1 VCQKVTLKV
10 ELMKNSLVQRRERPL
25 KLEPIKN
32 GKAKVL
38 RFDRRVGIVLMEKVS
53 EKADLAS
60 ATKPVGRLTTLVRML
75 LRLGGPGD
83 LGGR

>member
-1 VCQKVTLKV
+1 MCQKVTLKV

-38 RFDRRVGIVLMEKVS
+38 RFDRRVGIVLMEKES

-60 ATKPVGRLTTLVRML
+60 ATEPVGRLTTLVRML
-75 LRLGGPGD
+75 LRLVGPSD